1 MPCTGA
7 SKCASERRTTHPTG
21 RTLSQTRCATIAAVP
36 TSLPLFTP
44 GRPAL
49 RLDAAAAVG
58 AWGMLSASRER
69 DAPRCALPCRWS
81 STELMPR
88 GGAAG
93 RGCSGSLSRG
103 VRVASCV
110 TTSPGPPRRAGRRA
124 APPPARALPTD
135 RATVAWRLHLAC
147 GRASFLRARPNAK
160 APRHSHA
167 ARMRAAGR
175 ACAPRA
181 RAAPAAPR
189 GAADTHDT
197 RTPAAA
203 LTNAPGDPCA
213 RARRSAAGWRSRRAV
228 PGAAG
233 GAGAAGS

>member
-7 SKCASERRTTHPTG
+7 SKCASGRRTTHPTG
-21 RTLSQTRCATIAAVP
+21 RTLSQTTCVTIAAVP

-110 TTSPGPPRRAGRRA
+110 TTSPGPRPSPRAARRGRPGPRRVLSA
-124 APPPARALPTD
+124 D
-135 RATVAWRLHLAC
+135 RAVACVAC
-147 GRASFLRARPNAK
+147 DRASFLRARRNAK